1 MINVYKETGFTSF
14 DVVAKLR
21 GILKIKKIGHTGT
34 LDPDATGVL
43 PVCLGKATRVC
54 DLLTRKDKT
63 YIAVMHLGMVTDTQD
78 GSGKILETRKILVQE
93 PQIRQV
99 IRSFVGKQQQIP
111 PMYSAIKVNGQRLY
125 EMARKG
131 VEIERQPREIIIYD
145 IRIRQIDLP
154 RIEMEVHCSAG
165 TYIRTLCH
173 DIGEQLGCGACME
186 SLVRTEAAGF
196 RIKDSLTLGE
206 IQARE
211 KAGTLDDFILP
222 VDQVF
227 GDYPKLVAKPSATPL
242 LENGNGVSGEFLQ
255 EIIPTDAGYECKYAE
270 NGDKIQKITDNSDKN
285 IGTLNGPVRMYMADG
300 RFVGVFEKKQ
310 GIFRPIKMFLE

>member
-1 MINVYKETGFTSF
+1 
-14 DVVAKLR
+14 
-21 GILKIKKIGHTGT
+21 
-34 LDPDATGVL
+34 
-43 PVCLGKATRVC
+43 
-54 DLLTRKDKT
+54 
-63 YIAVMHLGMVTDTQD
+63 
-78 GSGKILETRKILVQE
+78 
-93 PQIRQV
+93 
-99 IRSFVGKQQQIP
+99 
-111 PMYSAIKVNGQRLY
+111 
-125 EMARKG
+125 
-131 VEIERQPREIIIYD
+131 
-145 IRIRQIDLP
+145 
-154 RIEMEVHCSAG
+154 
-165 TYIRTLCH
+165 
-173 DIGEQLGCGACME
+173 ME

-206 IQARE
+206 IQARA

-255 EIIPTDAGYECKYAE
+255 EIIPTDAGCECKYAE

-285 IGTLNGPVRMYMADG
+285 IGTLTGPVRMYMADG